1 MDGAVKRRKAAK
13 VPELVVAPGTF
24 EDYAVAIGLPTLHGA
39 VERVREIR
47 GERAAAARASGERG
61 IVRQTRRRRARGC
74 HRGRRDRSSDDR
86 GRGEW
91 RQEVNVRKK
100 RKPTKALELSAAA
113 RQACSAAAEMI
124 AEGLRVQKLEQA
136 ALGAEQVAR
145 ELRGGLTMVDVA
157 RAALVVLTPNE
168 IAELLEQMP
177 VIKAAQELRDGTTRM
192 TSTDTARA
200 KLLAALFAELEAAKL

>member
-1 MDGAVKRRKAAK
+1 
-13 VPELVVAPGTF
+13 
-24 EDYAVAIGLPTLHGA
+24 
-39 VERVREIR
+39 
-47 GERAAAARASGERG
+47 
-61 IVRQTRRRRARGC
+61 
-74 HRGRRDRSSDDR
+74 
-86 GRGEW
+86 
-91 RQEVNVRKK
+91 VNVRKK

-113 RQACSAAAEMI
+113 RLACGAAAEMI